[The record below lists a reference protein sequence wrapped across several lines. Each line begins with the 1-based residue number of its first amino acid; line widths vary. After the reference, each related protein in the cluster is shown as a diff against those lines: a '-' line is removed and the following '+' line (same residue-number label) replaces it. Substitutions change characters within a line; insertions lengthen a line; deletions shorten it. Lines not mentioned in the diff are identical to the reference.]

1 MSKRQQQLP
10 HGDIIELLG
19 DGRDSELSSLSG
31 DDDDFI
37 DDNEYPCSEI
47 DKFREEQM
55 FENLLEDFEPID
67 FENDED
73 FNNVFGINNGM

>member
-1 MSKRQQQLP
+1 
-10 HGDIIELLG
+10 LLG

-47 DKFREEQM
+47 EKFKEEQM
-55 FENLLEDFEPID
+55 FKNLLDDFESID
-67 FENDED
+67 FENDDD
-73 FNNVFGINNGM
+73 FNDVFGINNGV